1 MKPVL
6 MCRVLMI
13 TSLFLTSSPT
23 LAEDVFNRPGAYVGL
38 GMAGG
43 LSNFAGAAHGAD
55 DSPGFDVRGGY
66 RFTDNVAIEALYE
79 YMNDF
84 GKGRHDF
91 LENRAVGQLSTHNVS
106 VMGKLLAPI
115 PGLTNLQPYVS
126 GGIGFLNVDGAER
139 FHRTDGAFH
148 RVGSGTELA
157 GRVDGGVDYFLTPQI
172 STFLDAGYVMPT
184 EDLDHLHYVSL
195 SLGVKYNF

>member
-1 MKPVL
+1 MKPAL
-6 MCRVLMI
+6 MCRVLII

-23 LAEDVFNRPGAYVGL
+23 WAEDVFNRPGAYVGL

-43 LSNFAGAAHGAD
+43 LSNFDGAG

-79 YMNDF
+79 YMNDL
-84 GKGRHDF
+84 GKGRHNF
-91 LENRAVGQLSTHNVS
+91 LGNRAVEQLSTNNVS

-139 FHRTDGAFH
+139 FHGTDGAVH

-195 SLGVKYNF
+195 SLGVKYNC

>member
-1 MKPVL
+1 MKQGPL
-6 MCRVLMI
+6 CKVLMI
-13 TSLFLTSSPT
+13 ASLFLISSPT
-23 LAEDVFNRPGAYVGL
+23 WAEDVFNQPGAYVGL

-43 LSNFAGAAHGAD
+43 LSNFDGAAHGAGN
-55 DSPGFDVRGGY
+55 SPGFDVCGGY
-66 RFTDNVAIEALYE
+66 RFTDNVAVEALYE

-84 GKGRHDF
+84 EKGRHDAPG
-91 LENRAVGQLSTHNVS
+91 NAHLSTNNVS
-106 VMGKLLAPI
+106 VMGKLLAPV

-139 FHRTDGAFH
+139 FSGPEGAVH
-148 RVGSGTELA
+148 HVGSGTELA

-184 EDLDHLHYVSL
+184 EHLDHLDYVSL